1 MKELVARLDVRLGGN
16 YVATEQF
23 GGTHTHTAICSCPLL
38 LTHTHT
44 YTDAGKSLRAA
55 LGYLEGAM
63 LGFKDP
69 GSQHLEQQHV
79 SRCQ

>member
-1 MKELVARLDVRLGGN
+1 MSVWA
-16 YVATEQF
+16 ATTWQQNSLEV
-23 GGTHTHTAICSCPLL
+23 HIHTANLFMPTPPH
-38 LTHTHT
+38 THTHT

-69 GSQHLEQQHV
+69 GSQHLQQHV
-79 SRCQ
+79 SR